1 MELAEAQVGL
11 EDPALL
17 EPATKNLSEVV
28 RLEPKNARAFH
39 LLATAY
45 GRAGDEP
52 MATLAQAEEFLARGK
67 NKEAK
72 AFADRAMQGLKVGS
86 PGYLKAQDIQFAADQ
101 DEDD

>member
-1 MELAEAQVGL
+1 
-11 EDPALL
+11 L
-17 EPATKNLSEVV
+17 EPALENLKEVV

-45 GRAGDEP
+45 GRSGDQP

-72 AFADRAMQGLKVGS
+72 EFADRALQGLKVGS
-86 PGYLKAQDIQFAADQ
+86 PGWLKAQDIQFAADQ
-101 DEDD
+101 NDEDE